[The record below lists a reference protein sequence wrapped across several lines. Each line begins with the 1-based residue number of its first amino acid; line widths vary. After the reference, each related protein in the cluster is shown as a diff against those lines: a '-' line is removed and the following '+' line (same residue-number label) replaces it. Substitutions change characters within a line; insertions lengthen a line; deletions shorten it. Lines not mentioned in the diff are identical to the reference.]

1 MQRAE
6 IIVHG
11 RVQGVFYRAFAK
23 EKAELRGLRG
33 FTRNLPDSSVE
44 VVVEG
49 DETSI
54 REFIEDL
61 EEGPSSAVVQRIDVK
76 KTEPKNEFLG
86 FEIRR

>member
-1 MQRAE
+1 MRRAE

-33 FTRNLPDSSVE
+33 FVQNLADGSVQ
-44 VVVEG
+44 VVAEG
-49 DETSI
+49 DETSL

-61 EEGPSSAVVQRIDVK
+61 EEGPTSAVVQKLDVK
-76 KTEPKNEFLG
+76 KTDPTNEFMG